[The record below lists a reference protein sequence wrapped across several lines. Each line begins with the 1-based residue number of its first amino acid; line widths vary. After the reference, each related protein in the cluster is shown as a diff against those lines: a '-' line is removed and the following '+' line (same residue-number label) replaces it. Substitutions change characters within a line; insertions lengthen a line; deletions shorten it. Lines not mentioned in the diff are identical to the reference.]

1 MNFVNHSELRGK
13 HCLFSPSKPGWINYS
28 VPKMFE
34 RIDSETSKTTGTLIH
49 EFAASQIYLRHKI
62 TSKKVLIQN
71 IENYIYDKYFNE
83 KYNELGYNATELI
96 KKVGPIVDRIYDT
109 LKDYIN
115 DSIGFKMIPEQ
126 VLAYSDNFFGTTD
139 AIIFRDKSLRIHDL
153 KTGTTP
159 GKMEQL
165 MIYAALFCLE
175 YKVKPMD
182 IEAEL
187 RLYQSNEILVHNPEV
202 DDLLPIMDQ
211 IKTFDNAISKK
222 RELYFGEVE

>member
-1 MNFVNHSELRGK
+1 
-13 HCLFSPSKPGWINYS
+13 
-28 VPKMFE
+28 MFE
-34 RIDSETSKTTGTLIH
+34 RIDSETAKTAGTLIH